1 MTKKLLILLV
11 ALLMVSSLALG
22 CTPKAEEAED
32 QPTMEKETEAPA
44 EEETEAPAE
53 EEATPVT
60 LEIVASQPEYA
71 SQEQEIWNI
80 YLEEN
85 PHVTID
91 LISVNEDTAAAYN
104 TRVAS
109 GDAPDIIL
117 NAGVVKN
124 DYNTYQNLADIGY
137 PYWDL
142 ITFDAVNI
150 FSVENGTEEGYVPC
164 LNPFS
169 GITFSFIFHE
179 DEMTKAGLDPRANV
193 RSMADFDAFLAELKP
208 YVDSSDTLKYTLDMG
223 WHSWCVFNQQIDEL
237 AVAMGSNQ
245 TELTDLWLNRTIA
258 WNDVENNPYV
268 PAFEKLKEWYDMG
281 YLPARWWTR
290 NWESDF
296 EAGFTA
302 KSSILAF
309 HGPWLWTK
317 VETADPEAQLSG
329 FPYPPNEDGIIQNGP
344 VSGGRGAALYTS
356 NIDGE
361 NQEEAVKAF
370 IWWNSPEIIKIRSEA
385 FSTVPLMDLSE
396 VGFPELTGSQ
406 YVSVIKP
413 IQEGFFGDNVLFDS
427 APWAKGLAYKYIVK
441 DAANVLA
448 SDDMAGTYGDY
459 FEGTITIQE
468 LCDILQQR
476 YDVAYSFE

>member
-1 MTKKLLILLV
+1 MAKKLLILLV
-11 ALLMVSSLALG
+11 ALMMVASMALG
-22 CTPKAEEAED
+22 CTSKTEDPVDEPAKEEA
-32 QPTMEKETEAPA
+32 TEAPA
-44 EEETEAPAE
+44 EEKTEEAAE
-53 EEATPVT
+53 EAVPVT
-60 LEIVASQPEYA
+60 LEVVASQPEYA
-71 SQEQEIWNI
+71 ATEMEIWNI
-80 YLEEN
+80 YMEEN

-91 LISVNEDTAAAYN
+91 MISINEDTAAAYN

-109 GDAPDIIL
+109 GDAPDLIL
-117 NAGVVKN
+117 NAGVDKN
-124 DYNTYQNLADIGY
+124 DYKTYQNLADIGY

-142 ITFDAVNI
+142 ITFDAINLY
-150 FSVENGTEEGYVPC
+150 STENGTEEGYVPC

-169 GITFSFIFHE
+169 GITFSFIYYE
-179 DEMTKAGLDPRANV
+179 DEMEAAGLAPRDTV
-193 RSMADFDAFLAELKP
+193 RSMDDFDAFLAELKT
-208 YVDSSDTLKYTLDMG
+208 YVDASDSIKYTLDMG

-237 AVAMGSNQ
+237 AVAMGTNQ
-245 TELTDLWLNRTIA
+245 TELTELWMGRTA
-258 WNDVENNPYV
+258 WNDVEANPYV

-281 YLPARWWTR
+281 YLPEKWWTR

-302 KSSILAF
+302 RSSILCF

-329 FPYPPNEDGIIQNGP
+329 FPYPANADGIIQNGP
-344 VSGGRGAALYTS
+344 VTGGRGAALYTS

-370 IWWNSPEIIKIRSEA
+370 IWWNSPEIMKIRAEA

-406 YVSVIKP
+406 YVTVIKP
-413 IQEGFFGDNVLFDS
+413 ILEGFFGDVLFDS
-427 APWAKGLAYKYIVK
+427 APWGQGLAYKYIVK
-441 DAANVLA
+441 DAAQVLS

-459 FEGTITIQE
+459 FEGTISIQD

-476 YDVAYSFE
+476 FDAAYSFE